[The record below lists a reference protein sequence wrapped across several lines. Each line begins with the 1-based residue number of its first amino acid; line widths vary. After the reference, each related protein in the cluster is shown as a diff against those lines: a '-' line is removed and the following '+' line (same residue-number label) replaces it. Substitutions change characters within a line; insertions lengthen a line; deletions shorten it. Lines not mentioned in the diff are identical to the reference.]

1 MTADREP
8 AETSVSGGV
17 TTAVDGS
24 DGDEAGD
31 GDGGGYVHRPA
42 GSPRPHQAPP
52 SEEGF
57 DWRGWLLVGVV
68 VVAFLVVPT
77 AILSLPQAQGLVTS
91 LGLSLRDTY
100 LVLPLIPAFL
110 LGVVAVWAAVRSR
123 T

>member
-1 MTADREP
+1 MTGEREP
-8 AETSVSGGV
+8 AETGAAGGV
-17 TTAVDGS
+17 TAATD
-24 DGDEAGD
+24 DGDTESSD
-31 GDGGGYVHRPA
+31 HGGYVHRPA

-52 SEEGF
+52 SDDGF

-68 VVAFLVVPT
+68 VVAFLVVPA
-77 AILSLPQAQGLVTS
+77 AILSLPQAQGLIAS
-91 LGLSLRDTY
+91 LGLSLRDAY